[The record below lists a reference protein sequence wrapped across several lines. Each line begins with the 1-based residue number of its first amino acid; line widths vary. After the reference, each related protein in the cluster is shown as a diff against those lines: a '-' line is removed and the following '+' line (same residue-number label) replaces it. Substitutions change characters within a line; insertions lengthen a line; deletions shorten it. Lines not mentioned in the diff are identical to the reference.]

1 MTEIYDEP
9 SGCEVLLS
17 LTVSGFFVYWLHTST
32 EWERTQACAWMLLGG
47 GLFFVVMFV
56 RSISK
61 NPDPPMVM
69 DKNAINAS
77 SDDCIGLSGKVAF
90 ESAVNALKTMNRN
103 NMELLGRAKRPWVH
117 TADDCRLQ
125 KTRAVH
131 NPTSGTYG
139 I

>member
-9 SGCEVLLS
+9 SDFEVLLS
-17 LTVSGFFVYWLHTST
+17 LTASGLFVYWMHTST
-32 EWERTQACAWMLLGG
+32 EWERTQACAWMLLGVV
-47 GLFFVVMFV
+47 LFFVVIFV

-77 SDDCIGLSGKVAF
+77 GDDFTGLSGKVAF
-90 ESAVNALKTMNRN
+90 ESSVNTLKIMNRN

-125 KTRAVH
+125 KTRAIH
-131 NPTSGTYG
+131 DPASGTYG